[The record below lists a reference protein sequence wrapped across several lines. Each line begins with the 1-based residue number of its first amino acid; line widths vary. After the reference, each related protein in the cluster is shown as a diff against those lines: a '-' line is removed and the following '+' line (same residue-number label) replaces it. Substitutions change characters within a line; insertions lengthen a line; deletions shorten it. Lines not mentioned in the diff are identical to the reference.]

1 MPLSFDGAGIITG
14 LQVGGLPDG
23 IVDQDTLATDSVGT
37 AKIVNDAVSAAK
49 MGYNGAVLQIVQAT
63 TNTETTVTGTTF
75 GDSGLSGSITPLVAD
90 SKILI
95 MISQQWNMSRD
106 AANVGGGFKLLRGS
120 TTLDLLNITSDG
132 RGRGYFFSAN
142 DAVTRSYRG
151 RFAFNFLDDPTYTVG
166 NSITYKT
173 QIGGD
178 DSAVNFT
185 CQVDGGTKS
194 TSTMLLLEVKA

>member
-1 MPLSFDGAGIITG
+1 MAITINGDGTLTGIST
-14 LQVGGLPDG
+14 GGLPDG
-23 IVDQDTLATDSVGT
+23 IVDADMLATSAITVP
-37 AKIVNDAVSAAK
+37 KI
-49 MGYNGAVLQIVQAT
+49 GYNGAVLQIVQST
-63 TNTETTVTGTTF
+63 TNTETTVSGTTF

-95 MISQQWNMSRD
+95 MISQHWNMSRD

-120 TTLDLLNITSDG
+120 TTLDLLNLTSDG

-151 RFAFNFLDDPTYTVG
+151 RFAFNYLDDPTYTLSD
-166 NSITYKT
+166 SITYKT

-178 DSAVNFT
+178 DAGVNFT